1 MSSAPIFFQFE
12 TAESARLAR
21 NMLDELG
28 YRASL
33 GQEAQPLLHVTVD
46 RHDLTSALEIVQA
59 YGGLIVEYEGSPG
72 ETSAYAMAY
81 NQEDLIPIPAHLVGE
96 EPDADEPDLSS
107 SEYVNKSSG
116 AYNDANPPFDPSGS
130 DYNGFDPGV
139 HL

>member
-12 TAESARLAR
+12 TQESAHLAQD
-21 NMLDELG
+21 MLDELG
-28 YRASL
+28 YRVSFH
-33 GQEAQPLLHVTVD
+33 QEAQPILHVIVD

-59 YGGLIVEYEGSPG
+59 YGGLIVEHEGSPG

-81 NQEDLIPIPAHLVGE
+81 NQEDLIAIPAHFIGE
-96 EPDADEPDLSS
+96 EQEDGEPDLSS

-116 AYNDANPPFDPSGS
+116 AYNDANPPFDPSGN